1 MPGKREAPS
10 SRGQSSR
17 RPASSRSQRDVYS
30 EQPRRNTRARSSYDD
45 YEYENEGATRR
56 YDTRRSSDRRRDYER
71 EYDGGQDPRSADRQ
85 RSRSGRDGDPR
96 RRTSGAPGNGSN
108 RPRKKKK
115 KRIPRWQ
122 KIVITIL
129 AVLIALLLAAI
140 ALVYGKLNRINRIQ
154 QVERISSSEQTFDQD
169 TDEADTIT
177 DETVDFG
184 TAKVLEDQNV
194 INILLV
200 GRDARDL
207 SERGRSDSMIVL
219 SMNRNTQ
226 QISLVSLMR
235 DSYVQIPGYK
245 NNKMNSAFS
254 YGGYELLDETISQ
267 NFGITIDY
275 NVGVNFSGFEQVVDQ
290 LGGIDI
296 SLTEDEALYLMAD
309 EETQA
314 EGLFEGVNHLDG
326 KEALCYARARY
337 VGTGK
342 EANDFGR
349 TYRQRMVMTTV
360 YKEMM
365 KKSLP
370 EIWTILD
377 SIMDCMETDMTN
389 TEMISIGTEFY
400 NMNISTMQAY
410 RIPCDGEYT
419 DQTINKMSVLVLD
432 FDAARQNLQDWLYS
446 DTPVEDHSIET
457 AN

>member
-17 RPASSRSQRDVYS
+17 RPASSRSQQDVYS

-45 YEYENEGATRR
+45 YEYENEGAARR

-96 RRTSGAPGNGSN
+96 RRTSGAPGSGSN

-140 ALVYGKLNRINRIQ
+140 SLVYGKLNRINRIQ

-169 TDEADTIT
+169 TDEVDTIT

>member
-17 RPASSRSQRDVYS
+17 RPASSRSQQDVYS

-96 RRTSGAPGNGSN
+96 RRTSGALGSGSN

-140 ALVYGKLNRINRIQ
+140 SLVYGKLNRINRIQ